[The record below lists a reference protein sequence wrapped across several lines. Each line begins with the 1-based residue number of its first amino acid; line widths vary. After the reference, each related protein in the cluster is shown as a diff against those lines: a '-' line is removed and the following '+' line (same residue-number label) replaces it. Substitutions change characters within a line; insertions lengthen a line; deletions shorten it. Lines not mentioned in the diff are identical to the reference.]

1 MALNNQNAY
10 LYAGDN
16 AVLNYAITDESNN
29 PLNLTGASLTYIIAA
44 HDGAAAIITKT
55 TADGGIT
62 VTNAAGGL
70 LSVSLASADTTNL
83 SGMLWQQLVMTDATL
98 STGTITFEQ
107 RSGNQTTTP
116 PTQTPPTT
124 VVFEYQSWAFLFPE
138 LATSV
143 SPGQAAGYFARAELI
158 VGNSSRSRIQD
169 IPTRTMIL
177 YLATAH
183 IATMNATVNGQAP
196 SQLVGRISSATE
208 GSVSVS
214 TEMNAPGS
222 AGWWAT
228 SRYGYE
234 AYSAMAP
241 YRTFHYAAH
250 PTRVVQPYPPYGF
263 MSWR

>member
-1 MALNNQNAY
+1 MKIKAL
-10 LYAGDN
+10 AGFETTRF
-16 AVLNYAITDESNN
+16 IPEEDEHGVFTMR
-29 PLNLTGASLTYIIAA
+29 PDKLVMKEGDIKEVDDKLAKRLIGYG
-44 HDGAAAIITKT
+44 H
-55 TADGGIT
+55 
-62 VTNAAGGL
+62 AGGL

-83 SGMLWQQLVMTDATL
+83 SGMLWQQLVMTDANNVVATL

-107 RSGNQTTTP
+107 RTGSQTTPP

-143 SPGQAAGYFARAELI
+143 LPGQAAGYFARAELI
-158 VGNSSRSRIQD
+158 VGNS
-169 IPTRTMIL
+169 
-177 YLATAH
+177 
-183 IATMNATVNGQAP
+183 
-196 SQLVGRISSATE
+196 
-208 GSVSVS
+208 SVSVS